1 MPKFSRHPHSLLPTK
16 AVTEGALAESGGEK
30 KRDLPRT
37 TPIDYTYMHAF
48 ISFHNGHSVHAGAD
62 GAVAGAVEAGD

>member
-1 MPKFSRHPHSLLPTK
+1 LLPAK
-16 AVTEGALAESGGEK
+16 AVTKGALAEPGGEK
-30 KRDLPRT
+30 KRDLPRQY
-37 TPIDYTYMHAF
+37 IDYIHMHAF